1 MRSILF
7 LLHLLFMIPPLDHL
21 SEFALCA
28 HKLRTVVTHNQ
39 RRLSSDSE
47 KSSQRLHKFNGS
59 IIYSQLQVYSSP
71 VHARKDYSIM
81 LGGCV
86 LAYLHFVRPKVI
98 TCCVMKW
105 GRERFQASS
114 GQVSH
119 ELCFSSCLNFSA
131 VTHWNFTDLAKSCA
145 LMIQNFVLI
154 FTTVVATP
162 ACPI

>member
-28 HKLRTVVTHNQ
+28 HKLRTVVTHHQ

-47 KSSQRLHKFNGS
+47 KSPQRLHKFNGR
-59 IIYSQLQVYSSP
+59 IIYSQLQVYSSH

-105 GRERFQASS
+105 GREWFQASS

-119 ELCFSSCLNFSA
+119 ELCFSSCFNFSA
-131 VTHWNFTDLAKSCA
+131 VTHWNFTDPHPR
-145 LMIQNFVLI
+145 V
-154 FTTVVATP
+154 
-162 ACPI
+162 

>member
-1 MRSILF
+1 
-7 LLHLLFMIPPLDHL
+7 
-21 SEFALCA
+21 
-28 HKLRTVVTHNQ
+28 
-39 RRLSSDSE
+39 
-47 KSSQRLHKFNGS
+47 
-59 IIYSQLQVYSSP
+59 
-71 VHARKDYSIM
+71 M

-86 LAYLHFVRPKVI
+86 LAYLHFVRPKVF

-105 GRERFQASS
+105 GREWFQASS

-119 ELCFSSCLNFSA
+119 ELCFSSCFNFSA

-154 FTTVVATP
+154 FATVVATP